1 MSSLFDFFY
10 LIPFLIGLSLGI
22 LYIMM
27 GGRGMHETIYKYP
40 HPSTVDALVYRDPNG
55 ACYRYRVEE
64 VNCDKHEKAMKE
76 YPLSG

>member
-1 MSSLFDFFY
+1 MSSLFDFFHF
-10 LIPFLIGLSLGI
+10 IPFLIGLGLGI

-27 GGRGMHETIYKYP
+27 GGRGTHETIYKYP

-64 VNCDKHEKAMKE
+64 VSCDKNEKAIKE

>member
-1 MSSLFDFFY
+1 MSSLFDFFHF
-10 LIPFLIGLSLGI
+10 IPFLIGLGLGI

-64 VNCDKHEKAMKE
+64 VSCDKNEKVMKE

>member
-64 VNCDKHEKAMKE
+64 VSCDKNEKNIKE